1 MTGQVRK
8 AYLDK
13 SRWYPLRGISPN
25 ALIAAAIAA
34 TALFTTPAHAESC
47 SKSRDYL
54 LGGLGGELPAPSEAY
69 RNLFKVC
76 LATTAMSNVKDAF
89 LLRDGGIAVIPKQD
103 GISATAAIL
112 SRFCDANPRA
122 TLRFLSRK
130 DLART
135 TSIAGIV
142 QMSST
147 GSTPCREI
155 KGNALR

>member
-1 MTGQVRK
+1 M
-8 AYLDK
+8 

-34 TALFTTPAHAESC
+34 TALFATSAHAESC

-130 DLART
+130 DLIRA